1 MAIVEV
7 DLNLIIGVVVA
18 LVGALIFLF
27 KLGWG
32 FIEKEI
38 ISIKSDAI
46 IEKKL
51 CADNAK
57 LQDQRYDIQNQ
68 RYDELQKSYA
78 DVRYKLGLL
87 EGRAEGVHHAEI
99 KVHDTP

>member
-1 MAIVEV
+1 MAAVEV

-18 LVGALIFLF
+18 LVGGLVFLF
-27 KLGWG
+27 KLGWN
-32 FIEKEI
+32 FIGQEI
-38 ISIKSDAI
+38 ASIKLDATT
-46 IEKKL
+46 EKKL

-57 LQDQRYDIQNQ
+57 LQNQRYDIQNQ

-99 KVHDTP
+99 EVHHLS

>member
-1 MAIVEV
+1 MAAVEV

-18 LVGALIFLF
+18 LVGGLVFLF
-27 KLGWG
+27 KLGWN
-32 FIEKEI
+32 FIGQEI
-38 ISIKSDAI
+38 ASIKLDATT
-46 IEKKL
+46 EKKL

-57 LQDQRYDIQNQ
+57 LQNQ

-99 KVHDTP
+99 EVHHLS